1 MSKTIVCLGDSNT
14 WGYDPRGFGGGRWP
28 DGVRWTARLNARPE
42 WIIHN
47 LGENG
52 RAIPHT
58 PFELRTLC
66 GQLAALRPFD
76 GLCVMLGSNDLL
88 LGVPPAGVAA
98 RMERLLGCL
107 PDFGAPLLLIAP
119 PCFQSGDWVREE
131 ALLAAS
137 ERLAGYYRPLAG
149 ESGAAFADAGRWDIP
164 LCFDGVHFTA
174 EGHARFAAQ
183 AGGAFAA
190 AFCKAE

>member
-1 MSKTIVCLGDSNT
+1 M
-14 WGYDPRGFGGGRWP
+14 
-28 DGVRWTARLNARPE
+28 
-42 WIIHN
+42 
-47 LGENG
+47 
-52 RAIPHT
+52 
-58 PFELRTLC
+58 
-66 GQLAALRPFD
+66 
-76 GLCVMLGSNDLL
+76 
-88 LGVPPAGVAA
+88 
-98 RMERLLGCL
+98 
-107 PDFGAPLLLIAP
+107 IAP

-137 ERLAGYYRPLAG
+137 ERLAGYYRTLAG